1 MLFRWIVW
9 SAMVAGLL
17 ILCDLFEESVW
28 NWSDDTEV
36 LYDADRVC
44 GCYGAVV
51 EVYFADC
58 GGDSETGVAQTGKTA
73 G

>member
-1 MLFRWIVW
+1 MCIRD
-9 SAMVAGLL
+9 S
-17 ILCDLFEESVW
+17 
-28 NWSDDTEV
+28 DTEV

>member
-1 MLFRWIVW
+1 MVGYGGWIV
-9 SAMVAGLL
+9 V
-17 ILCDLFEESVW
+17 LCDFFEESVW

-58 GGDSETGVAQTGKTA
+58 GGDSETGVAQTRKTA

>member
-1 MLFRWIVW
+1 MDRVVGYGGRFV
-9 SAMVAGLL
+9 V
-17 ILCDLFEESVW
+17 LCDLFEGSVW
-28 NWSDDTEV
+28 NWSDDAEV

-44 GCYGAVV
+44 GGYGTVA

-58 GGDSETGVAQTGKTA
+58 GGGSETGAEETGKKV